1 MDVVIWTFP
10 NSPLRNITR
19 ELNHN
24 HNSDQNRRCY
34 SFQSVNKSLKLPK
47 KNWGGVSVSS
57 GHKANDVLRKLFSRF
72 IRKTRE
78 YRLQKDSKKKK
89 IAGIGVCKGDK

>member
-10 NSPLRNITR
+10 NSPLRNMTR

-34 SFQSVNKSLKLPK
+34 SFQSVNESLKLPK
-47 KNWGGVSVSS
+47 KNWGGVSVFLLFLPVIKRMTYS
-57 GHKANDVLRKLFSRF
+57 GSYSVGS
-72 IRKTRE
+72 
-78 YRLQKDSKKKK
+78 
-89 IAGIGVCKGDK
+89 